1 MRVGTAPARQPS
13 RLARARCGLPRWPHS
28 ATLGGVTDGRQ
39 LAFRFPHRDR
49 YDPQAFLQGSSN
61 AEALAWLDNE
71 GAWPNLRLAIHGEQ
85 GAGKTHLLH
94 RFAACRPAI
103 LLQVSAI
110 RGLPLLPAQ
119 GAIAIDDADTA
130 PDPVALLHLLNAAA
144 EARLPVLL
152 AGRAPPARWQPTLPD
167 LDSRLRAITAVG
179 LRPPD
184 DELLRALFARLIAE
198 RQLRVDE
205 SVQAY
210 LLARLPR
217 SCAALHE
224 AAARLDRASLAAG
237 KRVTRALAADTLQR
251 LQHETEAELLPEE
264 EFVPVSQQTSHQG
277 GRLL

>member
-1 MRVGTAPARQPS
+1 
-13 RLARARCGLPRWPHS
+13 
-28 ATLGGVTDGRQ
+28 VTDGRQ

-49 YDPQAFLQGSSN
+49 YDPQAFLHGPSN
-61 AEALAWLDNE
+61 ADALAWLDNE
-71 GAWPNLRLAIHGEQ
+71 GAWPNLRLAIHGDH

-94 RFAACRPAI
+94 RFAARQAATLLPACG
-103 LLQVSAI
+103 I
-110 RGLPLLPAQ
+110 RGLARPPAQ

-130 PDPVALLHLLNAAA
+130 PDPEALLHLLNAAA

-152 AGRAPPARWQPTLPD
+152 AGSTPPARWRPTLPD

-184 DELLRALFARLIAE
+184 DGLLRALFARLIAE

-217 SCAALHE
+217 SCAVLRE

-237 KRVTRALAADTLQR
+237 KRVTRALAAETLHR
-251 LQHETEAELLPEE
+251 LQDETEAELLPDED
-264 EFVPVSQQTSHQG
+264 FVPASRQASPQDRG
-277 GRLL
+277 LL